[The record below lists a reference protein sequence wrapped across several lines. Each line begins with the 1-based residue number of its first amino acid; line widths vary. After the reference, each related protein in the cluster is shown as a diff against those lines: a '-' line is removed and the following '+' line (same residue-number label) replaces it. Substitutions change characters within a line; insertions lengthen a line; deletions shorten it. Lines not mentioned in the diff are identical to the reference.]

1 MGRIR
6 IKRRHMPSELA
17 IEERFKNEGNQ
28 TWSATD
34 FALKQS
40 RTEYGS
46 LAFAP
51 WPVVSF
57 I

>member
-1 MGRIR
+1 
-6 IKRRHMPSELA
+6 MPSELA